1 MRNEWNANT
10 TTGLASRLHPT
21 AAALTMAA
29 RFGAPRISNRKPS
42 LRFALLPLWICL
54 GLTPSSLLHAQIVL
68 PGCGNENETACTPA
82 DAEYWANDPGYLS
95 ACDFGLTQQ
104 GATLGFGGTCVNSTR
119 RTQPLNGSWSGWA
132 LAQQRYGIGSNTPI
146 NYVTTIGTHNTY
158 SNAIEGF
165 TWPISQDQMFSITD
179 QLQLGARYIRM
190 DEHFYEGQM
199 RLCHGT
205 DTICAD
211 ATVADSAG
219 RLFANGVKEVA
230 NWLNANPSEFIVL
243 DLNGDP
249 QGNNEL
255 VMAPIVSFIGANKI
269 VTSMDAPGCSSGTS
283 TTCTFPSLSTL
294 LALKRQVI
302 IFTASFVDTTYT
314 FPRSLFSETDTINGG
329 GTSGNFWSCQ
339 LGNNVPVQTRS
350 SNTSIW
356 PYTSEDRSASDVVLS
371 PSSFIGYLDENEV
384 THAAV
389 CGFSLIAFDFL
400 NSRSHTYPGNA
411 TLPDGTPWPTTVTQ
425 DMPDNRL
432 ESAVWS
438 FDLNDY
444 GNAQTAYLKP
454 NGRWSTAPA
463 STSMVYACS
472 DAVPGTFTAKPDWVV
487 TSAIKGAWNGGQTI
501 CQLVGSKWHFA
512 APSTGAQNAD
522 LIQAAN
528 GQSVWLNYQ
537 VATVVSFAMLPASI
551 SESMTYGQAAP
562 SPVTVTI
569 QGPPNGRAFL
579 VPYSGNATFSFPGS
593 VALGSQGSATFQV
606 NFGNTSKLAAGQYSE
621 TIQATIY
628 DRNNNLVVSSD
639 LGVNLVV
646 QVKPAITLTVN
657 DVTAGTDN
665 PAVIEEGDVVDV
677 LAVLTDPSGGVFGF
691 PSQVTLSVT
700 TTNPATG
707 APTTT
712 TKQASGTGTPS
723 QWTFVFS
730 FPAGLTTELPVGHVS
745 LSAAYPGDPQH
756 FAVESSSRSV
766 TVMPYLTVAPQSESI
781 SMPKGQ
787 PGSATPSL
795 QKFVFPAG
803 ATATNTCSSCTW
815 LQLIGPL
822 SDANPK
828 LLDLFVGLNGAAAA
842 QLSTGAYSA
851 SVQIADG
858 VHQPAS
864 VPITLT
870 VH

>member
-10 TTGLASRLHPT
+10 TAGLVSRLHST
-21 AAALTMAA
+21 AA
-29 RFGAPRISNRKPS
+29 APRISNRKPS
-42 LRFALLPLWICL
+42 LGLALLPLFVYL
-54 GLTPSSLLHAQIVL
+54 GLTPSSLLHAQIDL

-119 RTQPLNGSWSGWA
+119 RTLPFNSSWSGWA
-132 LAQQRYGIGSNTPI
+132 LAQQRYGIGSNTPL

-158 SNAIEGF
+158 SNVIEGF
-165 TWPISQDQMFSITD
+165 TWPISQDQMLSITD
-179 QLQLGARYIRM
+179 QLQAGARYIRM

-199 RLCHGT
+199 RLCHGS
-205 DTICAD
+205 DTTCAD

-249 QGNNEL
+249 QGNNQL
-255 VMAPIVSFIGANKI
+255 VMDPIVAYIGANKI
-269 VTSMDAPGCSSGTS
+269 VTAMDAPGCTSSTS
-283 TTCTFPSLSTL
+283 TTCTFPNLSTL

-314 FPRSLFSETDTINGG
+314 FSRSLFSETDTINGG

-339 LGNNVPVQTRS
+339 LANNMDVQTRS
-350 SNTSIW
+350 NNGSIW
-356 PYTSEDRSASDVVLS
+356 PYTSEDRSGSDVVLS
-371 PSSFIGYLDENEV
+371 PSSFIGYLDENAV
-384 THAAV
+384 THAAT
-389 CGFSLIAFDFL
+389 CGFSLIAFDYL
-400 NSRSHTYPGNA
+400 DSRSHTYPGNA
-411 TLPDGTPWPTTVTQ
+411 TLPDGMTWPTTDTE

-432 ESAVWS
+432 QSAVWS
-438 FDLNDY
+438 FDVSDY
-444 GNAQTAYLKP
+444 GNNQTAFLKS

-487 TSAIKGAWNGGQTI
+487 TSAIKGPWSGGGTI
-501 CQLVGSKWHFA
+501 CQMVGAKWHFA
-512 APSTGAQNAD
+512 APSTGAQNAN
-522 LIQAAN
+522 LIQAAS

-537 VATVVSFAMLPASI
+537 VATVASFAILPASI
-551 SESMTYGQAAP
+551 SESMTFGQAVP
-562 SPVTVTI
+562 NPVTVTI
-569 QGPPNGRAFL
+569 QGTPNGRAL
-579 VPYSGNATFSFPGS
+579 LNPVGGNASFVIPNS
-593 VALGSQGSATFQV
+593 VTLGPQGSGKFPVSFSDASTL
-606 NFGNTSKLAAGQYSE
+606 KAGQYSE
-621 TIQATIY
+621 TVQATIF
-628 DRNNNLVVSSD
+628 NSSNQLVQSSNLS
-639 LGVNLVV
+639 VNLVV
-646 QVKPAITLTVN
+646 EVKPTISLMVN

-665 PAVIEEGDVVDV
+665 PANIEEGDVVNV
-677 LAVLTDPSGGVFGF
+677 YAVLTDPSGGVFGF
-691 PSQVTLSVT
+691 PNPVTLTVT
-700 TTNPATG
+700 VTNPATG
-707 APTTT
+707 ATTT
-712 TKQASGTGTPS
+712 ATEQATGGGTPT
-723 QWTFVFS
+723 QWTFVFN
-730 FPAGLTTELPVGHVS
+730 FPPGLSTELPVGQVR

-756 FAVESSSRSV
+756 FAVSSSARSV
-766 TVMPYLTVAPQSESI
+766 TVKPYLTVAPQSESI

-787 PGSATPSL
+787 PGSATPAV

-815 LQLIGPL
+815 LQLNGPIP
-822 SDANPK
+822 DPNNPK
-828 LLDLFVGLNGAAAA
+828 LLELNVGLNGVAAA
-842 QLSTGAYSA
+842 QLSTGVYSA